1 MCSVCPPSTFGYAA
15 VELLPGG
22 LAWQEVQFV
31 AASGEP
37 AWWQV
42 RHVGRINSYNVCYTK
57 LLRVFVPWQVGL
69 HERVA
74 GLYEMMFVAP
84 LIVAEAG
91 PSMAEV
97 AISVKWFVARVVV
110 LWQTVQ
116 ARFLWFELLWS
127 PEEASLYWF
136 VVLPVRI
143 W

>member
-1 MCSVCPPSTFGYAA
+1 
-15 VELLPGG
+15 
-22 LAWQEVQFV
+22 
-31 AASGEP
+31 
-37 AWWQV
+37 
-42 RHVGRINSYNVCYTK
+42 
-57 LLRVFVPWQVGL
+57 
-69 HERVA
+69 
-74 GLYEMMFVAP
+74 MMFVAP

-97 AISVKWFVARVVV
+97 AILVKWFVARVVV